1 MPRWPS
7 IVGAAVFAASLA
19 WGQEWKVAYA
29 HAVNR
34 ETLVFTD
41 LAFPTA
47 ERGIAVGVIRDAQG
61 RDRQAIALLTSDGGA
76 IWNQVTLEE
85 VPLSVFFLDEARG
98 WMVTAQGVWRTQDSG
113 ASWTRMSRHTQ
124 NSIER
129 IWFLDSLHGFA
140 VGREKTVLETLDGG
154 SRWTPVPEA
163 AEPTG
168 NPAYTGYTQIAFA
181 DAQRGLIIGSSTP
194 PAAETGPRQVPTM
207 TVQLQTLNG
216 GVVWAGSAA
225 PLFGQASGLALT
237 RTDGLIVFAY
247 ANTFEVPSEVYRL
260 DLRTGSTTSVFKQK
274 DRLVTGVAL
283 FNGRAFLA
291 VAEPKA
297 LANPARGKV
306 RILST
311 TDFLKWT
318 EMKMDKRAAGAR
330 VLLAGPDPEHLWA
343 ATDTGMLLKV
353 EKK

>member
-113 ASWTRMSRHTQ
+113 ASWTRMSQ
-124 NSIER
+124 
-129 IWFLDSLHGFA
+129 
-140 VGREKTVLETLDGG
+140 
-154 SRWTPVPEA
+154 PPE
-163 AEPTG
+163 
-168 NPAYTGYTQIAFA
+168 
-181 DAQRGLIIGSSTP
+181 
-194 PAAETGPRQVPTM
+194 
-207 TVQLQTLNG
+207 
-216 GVVWAGSAA
+216 
-225 PLFGQASGLALT
+225 
-237 RTDGLIVFAY
+237 
-247 ANTFEVPSEVYRL
+247 
-260 DLRTGSTTSVFKQK
+260 
-274 DRLVTGVAL
+274 
-283 FNGRAFLA
+283 
-291 VAEPKA
+291 
-297 LANPARGKV
+297 RGK
-306 RILST
+306 RL
-311 TDFLKWT
+311 
-318 EMKMDKRAAGAR
+318 R
-330 VLLAGPDPEHLWA
+330 
-343 ATDTGMLLKV
+343 
-353 EKK
+353 